1 MSDAAGLPDKEDFW
15 KRPGCGNV
23 GFAEDG
29 TIIFANQL
37 LWSENFITHAVDEK
51 GVRYGD
57 KTTTLEMIGLLIPF
71 VMAPELLLKSN
82 VVLRVDFFGTVYGME
97 NRASKG
103 DTSASIFIRALYLIA
118 AYLECNVHIE
128 HLPRLSDWGA
138 EVTDRLS
145 RKVSTARQD
154 VKLLRAFENRKVPRC
169 LIEWFNSPFADWSL
183 PFKLLEHVEK
193 LV

>member
-1 MSDAAGLPDKEDFW
+1 
-15 KRPGCGNV
+15 
-23 GFAEDG
+23 
-29 TIIFANQL
+29 
-37 LWSENFITHAVDEK
+37 
-51 GVRYGD
+51 
-57 KTTTLEMIGLLIPF
+57 MIGLLNPF
-71 VMAPELLLKSN
+71 ILAPELLLKSN
-82 VVLRVDFFGTVYGME
+82 VVLRVDCFGTVYGME

-145 RKVSTARQD
+145 RRVSTTRQD
-154 VKLLRAFENRKVPRC
+154 EKLLRAFENRRLPLC
-169 LIEWFNSPFADWSL
+169 LTEWFRNPSPDWSL
-183 PFKLLEHVEK
+183 PFKLLEYVEK